1 MGWLAAKKSAGANTK
16 RTNGGQ
22 DPCRSDEE
30 ALWTQAS
37 EDGEVGMVV
46 SMVVVMEAWWVMR
59 RRTWGVMVVVGRE
72 RVRRGPWL
80 YTVKGALR
88 GALPDVCFVPA
99 SRLAMAVRVR
109 IRFFALSRKPN
120 RG

>member
-1 MGWLAAKKSAGANTK
+1 MVGYAKEN
-16 RTNGGQ
+16 
-22 DPCRSDEE
+22 
-30 ALWTQAS
+30 L
-37 EDGEVGMVV
+37 
-46 SMVVVMEAWWVMR
+46 
-59 RRTWGVMVVVGRE
+59 GVMVVVRRE

-88 GALPDVCFVPA
+88 QAQPDVCFVPA

-109 IRFFALSRKPN
+109 IRFFALFRQPN